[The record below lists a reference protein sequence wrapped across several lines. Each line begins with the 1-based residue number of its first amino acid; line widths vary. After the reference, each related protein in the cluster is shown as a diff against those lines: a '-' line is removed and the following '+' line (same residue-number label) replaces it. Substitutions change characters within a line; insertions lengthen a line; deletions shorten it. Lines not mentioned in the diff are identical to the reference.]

1 MGDLNY
7 ESVDLHGPITFKV
20 NFSDGASAQSTH
32 QLF

>member
-7 ESVDLHGPITFKV
+7 ESVDLHGQITVKV
-20 NFSDGASAQSTH
+20 KFSDEAKAQSTH